1 MNRAKIIF
9 AFLCLL
15 IPLFTLFY
23 KSQFLNI
30 SLIPQ
35 ETKNLWKVE
44 ISLNWKIASQD
55 ARLNSENLMLP
66 ILQSTPS
73 QIIKSIATSP
83 SNQKVSIIENPGG
96 PLLRLKPEEVE
107 KKREFAVSGQL
118 QLFGHSDLTQT
129 PIEAELDPFE
139 ASKYKDLSTLSEPAM
154 EDLKNLS
161 TSILFTTDTPLQK
174 LRKIF
179 FYMSDEMILQP
190 DVDDIREVIGLNS
203 GSQIGQARLLTALAR
218 LNDIPARMAFGV
230 HILDQGQKKNYKYQ
244 RVFYTEVFINGRWA
258 PINPNYKEFGSL
270 PDNFIV
276 IHRDCENLVL
286 VLNHKELLSIYAEP
300 IKFSSFGSS
309 EEYVGKLASEH
320 KFWSLLSLHRF
331 PLAVQ
336 AIFFG
341 LLLIPF
347 GTVILSFCRVMIGVN
362 TFGIFTPILLTLF
375 FLETSFIFGFSFFVI
390 VVLLGFFQR
399 YVLDKFYLLA
409 VPRLSILLTFVIIIY
424 VGFAL
429 VLDYFGLLNVGDRN
443 LNYFPIVIITV
454 FIERFSIY
462 FIEEGPRNTLKTAFG
477 TLLVACLC
485 YVLLSFTW
493 LKVFLFN
500 NPELLLLSIGL
511 NIFIGSYK
519 GYRLIEY
526 FRFSGLKG
534 SAS

>member
-1 MNRAKIIF
+1 MNRIKYTL

-23 KSQFLNI
+23 KSQYLNM

-35 ETKNLWKVE
+35 EAKNLWDIE

-55 ARLNSENLMLP
+55 SRLNADNLILP
-66 ILQSTPS
+66 LLQSTPS
-73 QIIKSIATSP
+73 QIIKSVITSP
-83 SNQKVSIIENPGG
+83 TGNKVSVIENAGG
-96 PLLRLKPEEVE
+96 PLLKLAPKEVE
-107 KKREFAVSGQL
+107 KKRTFAVSAKL

-129 PIEAELDPFE
+129 ELNGKLDPLE
-139 ASKYKDLSTLSEPAM
+139 ETKYKDLSALSDAAL
-154 EDLKNLS
+154 EDLKSLS
-161 TSILFTTDTPLQK
+161 SSLIFTTDTSLQK

-190 DVDDIREVIGLNS
+190 NVDDIREVIGLNS
-203 GSQIGQARLLTALAR
+203 GSQIGQAKLLTALAR

-230 HILDQGQKKNYKYQ
+230 QILDQGNKKNYKYQ

-258 PINPNYKEFGSL
+258 PINPNHKEFGSL
-270 PDNFIV
+270 PDDFV
-276 IHRDCENLVL
+276 VVHRDCEDLIL
-286 VLNHKELLSIYAEP
+286 ILNHRDLLSIYAEP
-300 IKFSSFGSS
+300 IKFTNFGTS
-309 EEYVGKLASEH
+309 EEYVGKLSNDH

-331 PLAVQ
+331 PLSIQ

-375 FLETSFIFGFSFFVI
+375 FLETSFIFGFSFFVLV
-390 VVLLGFFQR
+390 VVLGFLQR
-399 YVLDKFYLLA
+399 YILDKFYLLA
-409 VPRLSILLTFVIIIY
+409 VPRLSILLTIVIMLY

-429 VLDYFGLLNVGDRN
+429 IIEYFGFLNVGDRN

-454 FIERFSIY
+454 FIERLSIY
-462 FIEEGPRNTLKTAFG
+462 FIEEGPRNTLKTAGG
-477 TLLVACLC
+477 TLLVATLC

-519 GYRLIEY
+519 GYRLMEY
-526 FRFSGLKG
+526 IRFSGLKG

>member
-1 MNRAKIIF
+1 MNRIKYVF
-9 AFLCLL
+9 ATLCLL

-23 KSQFLNI
+23 KSQYLDM

-35 ETKNLWKVE
+35 EIKNLWEVE

-55 ARLNSENLMLP
+55 SKLNAENLALP
-66 ILQSTPS
+66 IFQSTPS
-73 QIIKSIATSP
+73 QIVKSIQTSP
-83 SNQKVSIIENPGG
+83 SGNKVSIVENAGG
-96 PLLRLKPEEVE
+96 PLLKLKPDEAA
-107 KKREFAVSGQL
+107 KKREFAVSAQL

-129 PIEAELDPFE
+129 EMSGQLDQFE
-139 ASKYKDLSTLSEPAM
+139 IGKYKDLSNLNEETH
-154 EDLKNLS
+154 EDLKKLS
-161 TSILFTTDTPLQK
+161 DSLLFTTDTQIQK

-190 DVDDIREVIGLNS
+190 NVDDIREVIGLNS

-218 LNDIPARMAFGV
+218 LNDIPARIAFGV
-230 HILDQGQKKNYKYQ
+230 QILDQGTKKNHKYQ
-244 RVFYTEVFINGRWA
+244 RVFYSEVFINGRWS
-258 PINPNYKEFGSL
+258 PINPNHKEFGSL
-270 PDNFIV
+270 PNDFIV
-276 IHRDCENLVL
+276 IHRDCENLL
-286 VLNHKELLSIYAEP
+286 HIFNHRDLLSIYAEP
-300 IKFSSFGSS
+300 IKFSTFGSS
-309 EEYVGKLASEH
+309 EDYMGKLANEH
-320 KFWSLLSLHRF
+320 SFWSLLSLHRF
-331 PLAVQ
+331 PLSIQ

-375 FLETSFIFGFSFFVI
+375 FLETSFFFGFSFFI
-390 VVLLGFFQR
+390 LVVALGFLQR
-399 YVLDKFYLLA
+399 YILDRFYLLA
-409 VPRLSILLTFVIIIY
+409 VPRLSILLTFVIIFY

-429 VLDYFGLLNVGDRN
+429 VIEYFGFLSVGDRS

-477 TLLVACLC
+477 TLLVAVLC

-493 LKVFLFN
+493 LKVILFN

-511 NIFIGSYK
+511 NILIGSYK
-519 GYRLIEY
+519 GYRLVEY
-526 FRFSGLKG
+526 FRFKGLKG
-534 SAS
+534 AA